1 MVFELKKL
9 PYGFDALEPYMD
21 AKTVEIHWG
30 KHHQAYVNKLNKALE
45 GHEDLKDK
53 DLKWLLENL
62 IKLPEE
68 IRTAVRNNVGGTVN
82 HDLFW
87 NVMKKEGGEC
97 SGKILEKIN
106 SDFGSFEDFKKQ
118 FTEKSVGFF
127 GSGWCFLVI
136 DSEGK
141 LEIVTKRDHDSP
153 ISDGKKPVLVIDL
166 WEHAYYLKYQNKK
179 NEFVEAWF
187 NLVNWERVEEL
198 LG

>member
-1 MVFELKKL
+1 MVLELKKL

-30 KHHQAYVNKLNKALE
+30 KHHQAYVNKLNSALE
-45 GHEDLKDK
+45 GTEFIGK

-62 IKLPEE
+62 DSIPSE
-68 IRTAVRNNVGGTVN
+68 IRTAVRNNAGGTAN

-87 NVMKKEGGEC
+87 EVMKSGGSEC
-97 SGKILEKIN
+97 SGRILEKIN
-106 SDFGSFEDFKKQ
+106 SNFGSFEEFKKE

-127 GSGWCFLVI
+127 GSGWCFLALNG
-136 DSEGK
+136 DK

-166 WEHAYYLKYQNKK
+166 WEHAYYLKYQNKR

-187 NLVNWERVEEL
+187 NLVNWEAVQEKL
-198 LG
+198 V